1 MLNKLELRGNRISER
16 GAMLVLELLR
26 GQRHAATSVPVL
38 SRLDE
43 EFLGYV
49 DLGGSLPRELRWE
62 VAELT
67 AFLAACN
74 IVAAVHRGHRQRNS
88 PAPVPLPD
96 CRAIYESVVGKPLK
110 PSRLPPETPSLS
122 LPELVDLVLDKLA
135 RDRTLPALTP
145 DLRKLAVSQPP
156 TTPSPASGGQGTALS
171 PASGGQD
178 TSLSPA
184 SGGQDTSPS
193 PASGGQDTS
202 LSPASGGQDTA
213 LSPAPGGQDTSLSPA
228 SGGQDTSVSPASGGQ
243 ETALSPASGGQDTSL
258 SPASG
263 GHGTSLSPASGGQ
276 GTLQFP
282 ASGWQGTTPLASSS
296 DSAEGSEDLGA
307 GSGTNSADAA
317 FSSAVERCEL
327 SGVELRLPSL
337 SLFDVPRRPGRL
349 RAIESLCLS
358 SGDISV
364 LDCASLNALPGLTR
378 LDVSH
383 NRIRRIEGCLELR
396 RLAWVDLS
404 DNDLADVSALVLW
417 SCVRHLDLSRNRISD
432 PSGLPA
438 SLESLTIRDN
448 RLRSALSLRVLCMSA
463 ELRSLDVSGN
473 PVMQRVPNWRVRL
486 VSLLP
491 RLAGA

>member
-156 TTPSPASGGQGTALS
+156 TTPSPASGGQ
-171 PASGGQD
+171 
-178 TSLSPA
+178 
-184 SGGQDTSPS
+184 
-193 PASGGQDTS
+193 
-202 LSPASGGQDTA
+202 
-213 LSPAPGGQDTSLSPA
+213 
-228 SGGQDTSVSPASGGQ
+228 DTSVSPASGGQ
-243 ETALSPASGGQDTSL
+243 DTAL

>member
-135 RDRTLPALTP
+135 RDRTLPALAP

-156 TTPSPASGGQGTALS
+156 TTPSPASGGQDTSVS

-178 TSLSPA
+178 TAL
-184 SGGQDTSPS
+184 S

-213 LSPAPGGQDTSLSPA
+213 LSPASGGQDTALSPA
-228 SGGQDTSVSPASGGQ
+228 SGGQDTSVSPASGGV
-243 ETALSPASGGQDTSL
+243 
-258 SPASG
+258 
-263 GHGTSLSPASGGQ
+263 